1 MKPRRK
7 GHLSSSGSRR
17 HSVAAAATETRLGV
31 PPAAF
36 LLTLPPPR
44 FASSPSPPWGE
55 PTHLCTPPTHS
66 DQTQPAVFDTDWN
79 PLAHLI

>member
-44 FASSPSPPWGE
+44 FASSLPLPGANQLTCAP
-55 PTHLCTPPTHS
+55 PPTHS

-79 PLAHLI
+79 PIAHLI